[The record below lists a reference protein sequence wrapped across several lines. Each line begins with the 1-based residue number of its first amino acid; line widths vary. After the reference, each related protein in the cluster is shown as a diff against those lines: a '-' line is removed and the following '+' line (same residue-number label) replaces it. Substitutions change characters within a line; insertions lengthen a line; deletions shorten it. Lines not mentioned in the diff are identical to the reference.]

1 MKRFLALVKINLRTA
16 SEDLI
21 QNMNVSSKKQTPFR
35 KWGTRLLIVG
45 LIVYLL
51 GIVSFISYMIVSEF
65 IRVNQTGLLIYLIFT
80 VAPIVTL
87 YFSILATPGVFYFSR
102 DIPSYLSLPIPPR
115 EIIGAKF
122 VVSYIQSCMS
132 AIGLLGPLLLI
143 LIMRTDVGIL
153 FGFYTLL
160 GLLITPLIPLSLAV
174 VIVVLLM
181 RFVPFLKNKDL
192 FMYLSFGLIFIP
204 IFIVSFS
211 TGMVSADE
219 VAIQGFIESLVNMD
233 NNAFRSLSLFFPTS
247 QWITTGI
254 VDLNILPL
262 LFTLVVSLGVV
273 IIAITLSQP
282 FYFEGVLSVSEVG
295 TKKKKLNLREKE
307 RETKGRSLTQTILIQ
322 DIKTILRT
330 PAFALNYLSPMV
342 LLPIMTMLPAL
353 LSGDFSSNVLS
364 EILGIHRV
372 FHDLFIGL
380 TLLEKITYPLIVG
393 FAIGL
398 FAGNLDASSN
408 TAISRDANN
417 LQAFI
422 TFPIQFSEIVKAKVY
437 LSLILSSLIPLILS
451 ILGIIILRPTL
462 LTTLCFILG
471 ITVGIILVVY
481 IGIFVDVYAPSL
493 NWQTEQQAVKG
504 NFKSMLVIIP
514 FFFIPVLIVT
524 AGFFLPLEFFLPS
537 FLIIVVGVIYF
548 MIRTTY
554 KVANTRLVNS
564 VQTMNR

>member
-1 MKRFLALVKINLRTA
+1 MKRFLALVRINLITA

-21 QNMNVSSKKQTPFR
+21 QNMNISSKKQTPFR

-51 GIVSFISYMIVSEF
+51 GIVSFISSMIVSEF
-65 IRVNQTGLLIYLIFT
+65 IRLNQTGLLIYLIFT

-87 YFSILATPGVFYFSR
+87 YFSILSTPSVFYFSR
-102 DIPSYLSLPIPPR
+102 DIPSYLSLPIFPR

-122 VVSYIQSCMS
+122 VVSYIQSCIS
-132 AIGLLGPLLLI
+132 SIGILGPLLLI
-143 LIMRTDVGIL
+143 LIIRTDAGIL
-153 FGFYTLL
+153 FGIYTLL
-160 GLLITPLIPLSLAV
+160 GLLIMPLIPLSLAV

-219 VAIQGFIESLVNMD
+219 VAIQGFVESLVSMD
-233 NNAFRSLSLFFPTS
+233 NNAFRSLSFFFPTS
-247 QWITTGI
+247 KWITTGI

-262 LFTLVVSLGVV
+262 LFTLALSLGVGV
-273 IIAITLSQP
+273 IAITVSQP
-282 FYFEGVLSVSEVG
+282 YYFEGVLSVSEVG

-307 RETKGRSLTQTILIQ
+307 RETKGRTLTQTILLQ

-342 LLPIMTMLPAL
+342 LLPLMTMLPAF
-353 LSGDFSSNVLS
+353 LSGDFSSNFLF
-364 EILGIHRV
+364 EILGIHRG
-372 FHDLFIGL
+372 FNDFFMSL
-380 TLLEKITYPLIVG
+380 TFLEKITYPLIVG

-417 LQAFI
+417 LKAFI

-437 LSLILSSLIPLILS
+437 LSIILSSLIPLIL
-451 ILGIIILRPTL
+451 IVLGIVILHPTL
-462 LTTLCFILG
+462 ITILCFILG
-471 ITVGIILVVY
+471 VAVGIVLVVF

-514 FFFIPVLIVT
+514 FFFIPIIIVV

-537 FLIIVVGVIYF
+537 FLIIVLALIYL
-548 MIRTTY
+548 MIKITY
-554 KVANTRLVNS
+554 KVANTKLVDT
-564 VQTMNR
+564 VQTMNH